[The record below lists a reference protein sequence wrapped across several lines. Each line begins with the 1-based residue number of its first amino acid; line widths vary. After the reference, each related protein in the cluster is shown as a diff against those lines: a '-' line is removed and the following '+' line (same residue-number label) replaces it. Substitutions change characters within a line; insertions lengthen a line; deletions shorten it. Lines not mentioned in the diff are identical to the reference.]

1 MTRIRPEAPADE
13 RAVQALIAAAFA
25 PADHDGGPVV
35 EEVLNDALRRDP
47 DWIARWSLV
56 AEADGRSAARVIVG
70 QVTASY
76 GVLEHPD
83 PAVPDRRIVAVGP
96 VAVLPSRQR
105 TGIGSEL
112 LRAVIEGADAAG
124 EPMIVLL
131 GSPDFYGRFG
141 FVAASTVGIESPD
154 PAWGRYFQVRT
165 LSAHDAGM
173 IGRFRYPAPF
183 QGLKQ
188 PPGQDCPGPHWAR

>member
-1 MTRIRPEAPADE
+1 MTLRIRPEMPADVP
-13 RAVQALIAAAFA
+13 AVQALIAAAFA

-47 DWIARWSLV
+47 GWIVRWTLV
-56 AEADGRSAARVIVG
+56 AEADSEIVG

-83 PAVPDRRIVAVGP
+83 STVPDRRIVAVGP

-112 LRAVIEGADAAG
+112 LQAVIEGADAAG
-124 EPMIVLL
+124 EPAVVLL

-141 FVAASTVGIESPD
+141 FVAASSVGIDAPD
-154 PAWGRYFQVRT
+154 PAWGRYFQV
-165 LSAHDAGM
+165 LPLAAHDARM
-173 IGRFRYPAPF
+173 VGRFRYAAPF
-183 QGLKQ
+183 EGL
-188 PPGQDCPGPHWAR
+188 